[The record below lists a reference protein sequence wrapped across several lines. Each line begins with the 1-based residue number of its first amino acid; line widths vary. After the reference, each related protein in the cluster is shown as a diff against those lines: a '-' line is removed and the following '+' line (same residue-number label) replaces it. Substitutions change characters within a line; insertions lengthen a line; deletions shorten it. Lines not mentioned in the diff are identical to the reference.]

1 MKVFDVTVAKS
12 FESLDNWRN
21 EFLVQAAVGGPE
33 HFPFV
38 VLGNKVDQEDKRT
51 VLPST
56 LLNTHDTTHDT
67 RHTTAFL
74 RCVCVCGPRGC
85 R

>member
-1 MKVFDVTVAKS
+1 VFDVTVAKS

-38 VLGNKVDQEDKRT
+38 VLGNKVDQEDKR
-51 VLPST
+51 VVHAGP
-56 LLNTHDTTHDT
+56 
-67 RHTTAFL
+67 HTP
-74 RCVCVCGPRGC
+74 RSSCVCAYIPPHLALVVV
-85 R
+85 